1 MHWTQLAPLST
12 IAADNNEET
21 VVIKKIL
28 LGVLAVVLLL
38 AAAVGINTARKGSRQ
53 MQVEPLAPV
62 AVDEKAVAER
72 LAAAVRFKTIS
83 SRDDANLNADQF
95 KAFHAM
101 LQAKFPKAHAA
112 LKREVVGDLNLLYT
126 WEGADTK
133 AKPIMLMAHQDVVPV
148 APGTEGDW
156 TQQPFSGVINEGF
169 VWGRGSWDDKGN
181 LLSQLEAV
189 EMLLASGYKPP
200 RTVYLAFGADE
211 EVGGLRG
218 AAKIAALLKQR
229 GVQLDFV
236 IDEGL
241 LVLEGVMP
249 GIAKPT
255 ALIGVAEKGYMSVV
269 LKMSATPGHSSMPP
283 KKGTSA
289 IAMMSAALNR
299 IEDEQLPGGIKGV
312 AGEMF
317 DTLAPEM
324 GGFSRVAL
332 SNLWLFGPVVQ
343 KQLEGA
349 GSTNAMLRTTT
360 ALTIVNAGNKENVLP
375 GRAEATV
382 NFRILPGDTKEG
394 VLEHMRSKVAKAAP
408 ADQFEL
414 FALPGAVDASKVA
427 PTNTPQYKTLNK
439 TIREVFPDALVAPG
453 LMVAGTDSIHYG
465 EISDHIFKF
474 SPIRAN
480 SDDLK
485 RFHGTNE
492 RISIK
497 NYTDAI
503 RFYHRLIPQMAVA
516 Q

>member
-1 MHWTQLAPLST
+1 M
-12 IAADNNEET
+12 
-21 VVIKKIL
+21 IKKIL
-28 LGVLAVVLLL
+28 ISLLALVLVL

-62 AVDEKAVAER
+62 AVDEAAVAAR
-72 LAAAVRFKTIS
+72 LAEAVRLKTIS

-95 KAFHAM
+95 KAFHAL
-101 LQAKFPKAHAA
+101 LQTRFPKTHAA
-112 LKREVVGDLNLLYT
+112 LKREVVGDLSLLYT
-126 WEGADTK
+126 WEGADPQ
-133 AKPIMLMAHQDVVPV
+133 AKPILLMAHQDVVPV

-156 TQQPFSGVINEGF
+156 AVAPFAGEVKDGF

-189 EMLLASGYKPP
+189 EMLVASGYKPP
-200 RTVYLAFGADE
+200 RTIYLAFGADE

-218 AAKIAALLKQR
+218 AAKVSALLKSR

-236 IDEGL
+236 LDEGL

-299 IEDEQLPGGIKGV
+299 LEDEQLPGGIRGV
-312 AGEMF
+312 ASEMF

-349 GSTNAMLRTTT
+349 GSTNAMMRTTT

-394 VLEHMRSKVAKAAP
+394 VLEHMRSKVAQAAP
-408 ADQFEL
+408 AEQFEL

-427 PTNTPQYKTLNK
+427 PTDSAQYKTLNK
-439 TIREVFPDALVAPG
+439 TVREIFPDALVAPG

-465 EISDHIFKF
+465 PISDHIFKF

-480 SDDLK
+480 NDDLK

-492 RISIK
+492 RLSTK
-497 NYTDAI
+497 NYLDAI
-503 RFYHRLIPQMAVA
+503 RFYHRLITEVA
-516 Q
+516 ALPAQ